1 MTENLSIQQVV
12 ARNVKAEAA
21 RYNLSNKD
29 LEKILGKSKTA
40 LHARLVGDVEF
51 RTSELSALANAMG
64 IDVIDFFAGTSRKL
78 AHQ

>member
-1 MTENLSIQQVV
+1 MSEKMRIEQVV

-21 RYNLSNKD
+21 RYDLSNED